1 MKAQLSESR
10 MLERVIF
17 KAPELTDDIKET
29 FPSLE
34 PMEQAI
40 LAMEQD
46 ANNFEYTVFC
56 TPYVRKRED
65 GNWFVDIYFVYN
77 EDALET
83 YRRNRY
89 KRRVITRRIIIAPG
103 YMLSEEVEY
112 LIECLDMDRFI
123 MFIRFN
129 ERVTGSFVKGLSMIA
144 PELHIEN
151 YDSPVD
157 AFKLAYS
164 SRYKSSLREFLLFFL
179 IY

>member
-1 MKAQLSESR
+1 MESPMYKEKLR
-10 MLERVIF
+10 LRSYGVANKSTPVFLE
-17 KAPELTDDIKET
+17 IKKK
-29 FPSLE
+29 FDS
-34 PMEQAI
+34 
-40 LAMEQD
+40 
-46 ANNFEYTVFC
+46 V
-56 TPYVRKRED
+56 V
-65 GNWFVDIYFVYN
+65 
-77 EDALET
+77 
-83 YRRNRY
+83 Y

-129 ERVTGSFVKGLSMIA
+129 ERLTGSFVKGLSMIA